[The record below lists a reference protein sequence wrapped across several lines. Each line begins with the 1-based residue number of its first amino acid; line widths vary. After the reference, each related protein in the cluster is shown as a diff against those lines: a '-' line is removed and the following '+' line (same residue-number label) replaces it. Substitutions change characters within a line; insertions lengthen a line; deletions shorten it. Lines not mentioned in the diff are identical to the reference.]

1 MTDNKAW
8 KDAGPEKGD
17 VYIDMNETPWVCPVT
32 ALPMN
37 GTSAFFVNWTCGC
50 VFSEKA
56 HLELKTE
63 TCLGCGDK
71 MDEKN
76 LIKLYPEEELL
87 KTYQERVAQ
96 EVVLRK
102 QKRAERKTQ
111 EEATK
116 PGESSSGNVE
126 KRKLLPTNGNGGK
139 VEPKKAKKEVDVSIQ
154 DNPNLPKSVKAM
166 FTSSAEAKN
175 QPKQHWVT
183 HNPLYY

>member
-37 GTSAFFVNWTCGC
+37 GTNAFFVNWTCGC

-63 TCLGCGDK
+63 TCLGCGNK
-71 MDEKN
+71 MDEKD
-76 LIKLYPEEELL
+76 LIKLYPDEELL
-87 KTYQERVAQ
+87 KVYQERVAM
-96 EVVLRK
+96 EVAQRK
-102 QKRAERKTQ
+102 QKKAERKTQ
-111 EEATK
+111 QEEAAK
-116 PGESSSGNVE
+116 SSEIGSSGTE
-126 KRKLLPTNGNGGK
+126 KRKLPANGGVGK
-139 VEPKKAKKEVDVSIQ
+139 MELKKAKKEVSVSIQ

-166 FTSSAEAKN
+166 FTSSEQAKN
-175 QPKQHWVT
+175 QPKSHWVT